1 MMSTFIKTHYRF
13 SKKFYPSI
21 IKRSK
26 MKKKILSGIVLIL
39 SVISGFVAAQDKPF
53 VPVEFIPPVSF
64 ENENFYFKTLSQ
76 NNIYAVENLRMNAYD
91 HLPERVPHMGAWHR
105 VDIPMGDDLIGQ
117 AYYDRNPQIRDSF
130 VYPVFL
136 KSEGNMIGSIYIR
149 PSKNA
154 DYDAQ
159 ITMWLR
165 TNDPLANRVFVET
178 VKNWIQKEWPFK
190 NPGFAMQAIRVVR

>member
-1 MMSTFIKTHYRF
+1 
-13 SKKFYPSI
+13 
-21 IKRSK
+21 

-39 SVISGFVAAQDKPF
+39 SVISGFVAAQEKPF
-53 VPVEFIPPVSF
+53 VPIEFIPPVSF
-64 ENENFYFKTLSQ
+64 ENEYFHIRTLSR
-76 NNIYAVENLRMNAYD
+76 NNVYAVENLRMNAYD

-105 VDIPMGDDLIGQ
+105 IDIPMGDDLIGQ

-130 VYPVFL
+130 VYPVLL

-165 TNDPLANRVFVET
+165 TSDNQVNDEFVEMI
-178 VKNWIQKEWPFK
+178 KLWISKEWPFE
-190 NPGFAMQAIRVVR
+190 NPHFAMQSIKVAK